1 MLGRVD
7 VRLTKNGSF
16 FGFCICYYFCIC
28 ICVYIWFVFI
38 VLCIVCI
45 CGTQLLVCSSD
56 QYLASD
62 APGVA
67 THYWLDR
74 HICVDSDD
82 DEVLVWKLEALA
94 GMILVKL
101 GLGLSQ
107 SYLKNLRIYPWSE
120 WASDIEALPEHLTDW
135 QPTTPCHY
143 HHRVGICPCGQCRRQ
158 CKIFASGVNFSIFTH
173 LLCFFLLKLLKL
185 GEIDGVKFLA
195 RKSGGVNFWTNS
207 MSG

>member
-1 MLGRVD
+1 MLGRLD
-7 VRLTKNGSF
+7 ARLTENWCF
-16 FGFCICYYFCIC
+16 LFCFCYYFCIC

-45 CGTQLLVCSSD
+45 CGTQLLVCWSD

-107 SYLKNLRIYPWSE
+107 GYLKTWGSTLGLNERQTLRLYRNIWPTDNQPRLATIISWDQNLEPDVR
-120 WASDIEALPEHLTDW
+120 HV
-135 QPTTPCHY
+135 HY
-143 HHRVGICPCGQCRRQ
+143 EV
-158 CKIFASGVNFSIFTH
+158 
-173 LLCFFLLKLLKL
+173 
-185 GEIDGVKFLA
+185 
-195 RKSGGVNFWTNS
+195 WTIVVY
-207 MSG
+207 

>member
-1 MLGRVD
+1 MLRCLGAWMHVWLKTD
-7 VRLTKNGSF
+7 VF
-16 FGFCICYYFCIC
+16 FCFCICYYFCIC

-45 CGTQLLVCSSD
+45 CGTQLLVCRSD

-107 SYLKNLRIYPWSE
+107 GYLKTWGSTLGLNERQTLRLYRNIWP
-120 WASDIEALPEHLTDW
+120 TDN
-135 QPTTPCHY
+135 QPRLATIITELEFVHA
-143 HHRVGICPCGQCRRQ
+143 VSAGG
-158 CKIFASGVNFSIFTH
+158 S
-173 LLCFFLLKLLKL
+173 L
-185 GEIDGVKFLA
+185 KFLPA
-195 RKSGGVNFWTNS
+195 
-207 MSG
+207 M

>member
-1 MLGRVD
+1 MEPVLIPFIYPNYNYVRVQLVLNLKCPLCFSKISITRQPGIPNSPTDMICWTEESIILWLAGNDLVTDCGTDAQMLRCSGAWMHVSMKID
-7 VRLTKNGSF
+7 VF
-16 FGFCICYYFCIC
+16 CFCICYYFCIC

-101 GLGLSQ
+101 GLSLSQ
-107 SYLKNLRIYPWSE
+107 RYLKTWGSTPWSE
-120 WASDIEALPEHLTDW
+120 WAPDIEALPEH
-135 QPTTPCHY
+135 
-143 HHRVGICPCGQCRRQ
+143 
-158 CKIFASGVNFSIFTH
+158 
-173 LLCFFLLKLLKL
+173 
-185 GEIDGVKFLA
+185 
-195 RKSGGVNFWTNS
+195 
-207 MSG
+207 